1 MPTTRS
7 RSSRSSSGAGGK
19 QSTLSFKHK
28 VTKAI
33 KTGKEEYKSPSRT
46 KEYIP
51 KPSPEPSKD
60 TKPDADSDND
70 DVSQV
75 QTPTTPA
82 SATDSE
88 KQQQQHDRPLRQIE
102 QQAQAALAQPAKSE
116 EELQAEKITDR
127 AIERYWAGIEAS
139 RMAKA
144 VHKKH
149 GEGLS
154 TGEKVLRYFDVSS
167 QYGVRIPSVIITRV
181 RWGRLGEAN
190 MLW

>member
-82 SATDSE
+82 SAIDSE